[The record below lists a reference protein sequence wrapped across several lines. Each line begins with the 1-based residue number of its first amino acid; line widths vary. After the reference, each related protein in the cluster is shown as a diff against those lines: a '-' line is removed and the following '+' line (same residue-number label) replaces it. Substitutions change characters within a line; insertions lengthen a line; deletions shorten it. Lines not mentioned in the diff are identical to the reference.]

1 MSWLLV
7 WPGRMV
13 VCLHWTSRWQTWQT
27 SLRQSR
33 LNFPRLPWTEYFPGH
48 IRACQNIAKHN
59 GMPYCLIAFDLRAW
73 QVGYSLL
80 LFTCYELESLFSN
93 FVFFYWTFLDTQS
106 NKLTFPNIVVIQS
119 KIMFKRK
126 QYLGGF
132 IVMIGFMIYLWL
144 DHKSVSNFLSI
155 SRKLCWPL
163 LSYLQKLCC
172 WHLISH

>member
-73 QVGYSLL
+73 QVGYSLI
-80 LFTCYELESLFSN
+80 LFTCYELESILSN
-93 FVFFYWTFLDTQS
+93 FVFFFYFQGFSLFIGLAVTKNQITNAKCQLQVFFLIFQL
-106 NKLTFPNIVVIQS
+106 K
-119 KIMFKRK
+119 K
-126 QYLGGF
+126 QRQGCLLLFLNWNDG
-132 IVMIGFMIYLWL
+132 
-144 DHKSVSNFLSI
+144 KNF
-155 SRKLCWPL
+155 
-163 LSYLQKLCC
+163 
-172 WHLISH
+172 

>member
-1 MSWLLV
+1 MRWLLV

-13 VCLHWTSRWQTWQT
+13 LCLHWTSRWQTWQT

-93 FVFFYWTFLDTQS
+93 FVFFSIFRYFVLFLGLAMTKNQIT
-106 NKLTFPNIVVIQS
+106 NAKCQLQFFLTFQL
-119 KIMFKRK
+119 KK
-126 QYLGGF
+126 QRQGCLLLFLNWNDGKKNWLTFGF
-132 IVMIGFMIYLWL
+132 
-144 DHKSVSNFLSI
+144 
-155 SRKLCWPL
+155 
-163 LSYLQKLCC
+163 
-172 WHLISH
+172 

>member
-80 LFTCYELESLFSN
+80 LFTCYELESLLSN
-93 FVFFYWTFLDTQS
+93 FVFFLFSSILSFSLVLPRLKTKYLTIAKCQLQFFDISMKKRQKQGCLLLFLNWNDGKQIY
-106 NKLTFPNIVVIQS
+106 LTF
-119 KIMFKRK
+119 
-126 QYLGGF
+126 GF
-132 IVMIGFMIYLWL
+132 
-144 DHKSVSNFLSI
+144 
-155 SRKLCWPL
+155 
-163 LSYLQKLCC
+163 
-172 WHLISH
+172 